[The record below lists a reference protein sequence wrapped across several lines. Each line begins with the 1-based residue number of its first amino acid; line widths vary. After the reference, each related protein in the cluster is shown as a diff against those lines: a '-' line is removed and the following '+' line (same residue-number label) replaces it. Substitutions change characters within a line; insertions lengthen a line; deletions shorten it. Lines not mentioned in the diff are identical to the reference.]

1 MVPTAELFDE
11 ISRRREG
18 SLEEVR
24 FPLLLQALSV
34 CERTAVLEIRRG
46 PIRKRIV
53 VEYGTPV
60 DCQSNLVHETLGRV
74 MVARGKLTEEQQ
86 DEYVRRALANGV
98 PLGEVLR
105 DEGVV
110 EPLELYKILQQNL
123 AKKLLDGFT
132 WKDGSFELGFDVP
145 EVSSPLKVR
154 VPQLVL
160 TGITRFTPVEEVNA
174 AVVPLIGKR
183 LGVPPDPTV
192 DPGELKLSDGQRAI
206 VESLRSPRRLDEL
219 AVGGPLSHGE
229 VSRLIYALSVLGI
242 LVTEEELKGRSGRAP
257 AAPAAASAAGRA
269 AGGAG
274 AGEAEP
280 RSRPTV
286 EPELPAAE
294 AGKLKNEV
302 MEAYLAHRRQ
312 DAFDLLGVTEEASVA
327 DVRQRFLRFARHYAP
342 WRFQSAELKSVAEK
356 AEDLFVAG
364 ARAFGE
370 LMDTEQRNTL
380 IFRRKSLEEERAK
393 EGKKAP
399 ADFFRIDTDL
409 LDSERQFKK
418 GLKLMQ
424 AGRYEKAAP
433 TLEFA
438 ADCDPQ
444 NTLYRAE
451 AAYCRYLA
459 DPRMNGRQ
467 ALEQL
472 EEALR
477 IDPRAGLA
485 AYYAGEIHRARG
497 EWDEAEAHLRRANQ
511 LLAPDRRPIEAL
523 KALAKERK

>member
-1 MVPTAELFDE
+1 MMPTAELFEE

-24 FPLLLQALSV
+24 FPLLLQALSTR
-34 CERTAVLEIRRG
+34 ERTAVLQIRRG

-86 DEYVRRALANGV
+86 DEYVRAALANGV

-105 DEGVV
+105 DQGIV
-110 EPLELYKILQQNL
+110 EPLELYKILQENL

-132 WKDGSFELGFDVP
+132 WKDGAFELGFDVP
-145 EVSSPLKVR
+145 EVDSPLKVR

-174 AVVPLIGKR
+174 AVVPLVGKR
-183 LGVPPDPTV
+183 LGIPPDPTV
-192 DPGELKLSDGQRAI
+192 DPGELKLTSGQREL
-206 VESLRSPRRLDEL
+206 VETLRTPRRIDEL

-229 VSRLIYALSVLGI
+229 VSRMIYALSVLGI
-242 LVTEEELKGRSGRAP
+242 LVPEEELKERRRRSPVAP
-257 AAPAAASAAGRA
+257 APRGT
-269 AGGAG
+269 
-274 AGEAEP
+274 GEGDSEP
-280 RSRPTV
+280 RAQPSE
-286 EPELPAAE
+286 EPSLPAAE
-294 AGKLKNEV
+294 VGKLKNDV

-312 DAFDLLGVTEEASVA
+312 DAFDLLGVAPEASVS
-327 DVRQRFLRFARHYAP
+327 DIRRRFIHFARRNAP
-342 WRFQSAELKSVAEK
+342 WRFQSPELKPVAEK

-380 IFRRKSLEEERAK
+380 LFRRKSLEEERAK
-393 EGKKAP
+393 EAKKAP

-418 GLKLMQ
+418 GLVLMQ

-433 TLEFA
+433 ILEFA

-444 NTLYRAE
+444 NSLYRAE

-459 DPRMNGRQ
+459 NPRMNARQ
-467 ALEQL
+467 AVEQL

-485 AYYAGEIHRARG
+485 AFYAGEILRARG

>member
-1 MVPTAELFDE
+1 MMPTAELFEE

-24 FPLLLQALSV
+24 FPLLLQALSTR
-34 CERTAVLEIRRG
+34 ERTAVLQIRRG

-86 DEYVRRALANGV
+86 DEYVRAALANGV

-105 DEGVV
+105 DQGIV
-110 EPLELYKILQQNL
+110 EPLELYKILQENL

-132 WKDGSFELGFDVP
+132 WKDGEFELGFDVP
-145 EVSSPLKVR
+145 EVDSPLKVR

-174 AVVPLIGKR
+174 AVVPLVGKR
-183 LGVPPDPTV
+183 LGIPPDPTV
-192 DPGELKLSDGQRAI
+192 DPGELKLASGQREL
-206 VESLRSPRRLDEL
+206 VETLRTPRRIDEL

-229 VSRLIYALSVLGI
+229 VSRMIYALSVLGI
-242 LVTEEELKGRSGRAP
+242 LVPEEELEKRRGRAP
-257 AAPAAASAAGRA
+257 SAPAPRGQ
-269 AGGAG
+269 
-274 AGEAEP
+274 GEGDREP
-280 RSRPTV
+280 RVQPSE
-286 EPELPAAE
+286 EPSLPAAE
-294 AGKLKNEV
+294 VGKLKNDV

-312 DAFDLLGVTEEASVA
+312 DAFDLLGAAPEASVA
-327 DVRQRFLRFARHYAP
+327 DIRRRFIRFARRYAP
-342 WRFQSAELKSVAEK
+342 WRFQSPELKPVAEK

-380 IFRRKSLEEERAK
+380 LFRRKSLEEERAK
-393 EGKKAP
+393 EAKKAS

-418 GLKLMQ
+418 GLVLMQ

-433 TLEFA
+433 ILEFA

-444 NTLYRAE
+444 NSLYRAE

-459 DPRMNGRQ
+459 NPRMNARQ
-467 ALEQL
+467 AVEQL

-485 AYYAGEIHRARG
+485 AFYAGEILRARG
-497 EWDEAEAHLRRANQ
+497 EWDEAEVHLRRANQ